1 MNYSRDFSMMK
12 FETPLKAIDGWIQS
26 LRMLA
31 MVSVGLLMSYE
42 ATGKAWSGYC
52 EYRESHNLVH
62 LNELVKIYSE
72 SVGNNPD
79 LNLIELYQHGLT
91 SSPLHPTPYG
101 GYYRFDP
108 RAGVVYNP
116 NR

>member
-1 MNYSRDFSMMK
+1 MAL
-12 FETPLKAIDGWIQS
+12 ETPSKPTSGLIQS

-31 MVSVGLLMSYE
+31 MVSVGMLISYE
-42 ATGKAWSGYC
+42 ASGKAWSGYC
-52 EYRESHNLVH
+52 EYRESNNLVH
-62 LNELVKIYSE
+62 LNELVKIYSDT
-72 SVGNNPD
+72 VGNKPD
-79 LNLIELYQHGLT
+79 PNLINLYRHGLT
-91 SSPLHPTPYG
+91 SSRLHPTPYG